1 MSLEEV
7 EVYLTTDLR
16 GRAGIVREAEGR
28 YRIWLVRVGEA
39 LNASPGPESYGSLN
53 EARAYSRVC
62 LSFRMLRRSPQLR
75 RRFCEDLQSR
85 R

>member
-7 EVYLTTDLR
+7 EVYFTTDLR

-28 YRIWLVRVGEA
+28 YRIWLVRVGEQ

-53 EARAYSRVC
+53 EARAY
-62 LSFRMLRRSPQLR
+62 LRSLPEFSNASQVPPIVPKIP
-75 RRFCEDLQSR
+75 
-85 R
+85 